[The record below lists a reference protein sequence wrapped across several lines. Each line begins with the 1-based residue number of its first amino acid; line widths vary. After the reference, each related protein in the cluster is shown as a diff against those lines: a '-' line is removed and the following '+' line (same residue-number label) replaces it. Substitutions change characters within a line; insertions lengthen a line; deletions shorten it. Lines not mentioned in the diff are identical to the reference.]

1 MFLGE
6 GEGEPSTRIF
16 HKVDLNITLIMKSGS
31 TERLA
36 HFGPENLIALVLRPV
51 REIQLSF

>member
-16 HKVDLNITLIMKSGS
+16 HKVDLNITLIMKPGS

-36 HFGPENLIALVLRPV
+36 HFGPENLIALVLHPV
-51 REIQLSF
+51 